1 MPNTI
6 RQTRRPVRG
15 GRPQQQSS
23 GAGIGVDTY
32 GGPAIDPTENV
43 LSLVDV
49 EKSHARELRE
59 IETRRQDELR
69 EADMRRLDEL
79 RVSENLH
86 RKELADQKQLYDK
99 QISDILTV
107 QVKTTSELISTQLD
121 KVTTSLSNQIMAAA
135 TQQSGLMSTLS
146 DRIGRLEQSQ
156 STLAGK
162 SSVSDP
168 ATADAL
174 SRMAA
179 GIASL
184 SVTTTEAMNK
194 TATATADAIAKLTI
208 TLTSLQSSESR
219 VGGAAMGIKDT
230 NARLLAIVM
239 ACAAVASPVVSIL
252 VTIMVM
258 RGGR

>member
-1 MPNTI
+1 M
-6 RQTRRPVRG
+6 
-15 GRPQQQSS
+15 
-23 GAGIGVDTY
+23 GIDTF
-32 GGPAIDPTENV
+32 GGPVIDPTENV

-49 EKSHARELRE
+49 EKGHAKELR
-59 IETRRQDELR
+59 QADLDYDK
-69 EADMRRLDEL
+69 DMRAAEARYQDGMRLAEKEKQQALAEL
-79 RVSENLH
+79 
-86 RKELADQKQLYDK
+86 KQGYDK

-121 KVTTSLSNQIMAAA
+121 KVTTSLSNQIQAAA
-135 TQQSGLMSTLS
+135 VQQSGLITTLS
-146 DRIGRLEQSQ
+146 ERIGRLEQNQ
-156 STLAGK
+156 WQTAGK
-162 SSVSDP
+162 TSVSDP

-184 SVTTTEAMNK
+184 STTTTEAMNK
-194 TATATADAIAKLTI
+194 TSTATAEAIAKLTL
-208 TLTSLQSSESR
+208 TLTGLQTSESR
-219 VGGAAMGIKDT
+219 VGGAAMGMKDT